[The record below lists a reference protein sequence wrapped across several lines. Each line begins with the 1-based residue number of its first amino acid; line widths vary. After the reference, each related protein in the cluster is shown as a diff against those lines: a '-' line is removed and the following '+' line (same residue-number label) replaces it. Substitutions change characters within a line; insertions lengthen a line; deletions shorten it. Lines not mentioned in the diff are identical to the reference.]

1 METNEHRNAG
11 NKIRIMTLGN
21 PYLQGSE
28 GLSESDNN
36 NLHVRMMRLV
46 NGIPVP
52 LEFALETDDALEAG
66 DIVALA
72 GDYYTKAGWGL
83 DLQLPPLTGHVKKD
97 NEALFNLPVS
107 PKETDAY
114 LQAYGDLASP
124 TLRKADIQQIYAIEE
139 RTYIPFFPAL
149 NSIFQQLVYAFRVNG
164 YNKKLT
170 LNEAHFAPWSTR
182 AYMVG
187 HTEALHSTELAYA
200 FKLLATEG
208 NLSEIDTEILNEAQ
222 GIAETIRQN
231 PPATYDYKDSLDNK
245 TLYNELYYRY
255 HALAVGQD
263 LFTMHF
269 YSDHFA
275 GGHLS
280 RIGLLRQI
288 MPAQFGNW
296 GSILINNMHNED
308 NTFGLNVLN
317 PFQPKGYKHYGADT
331 VFGINPSQDQA
342 YGDGT
347 YFERSNDEDSNQLI
361 NGMDNSLGDITRR
374 LLGGKK
380 PQPSQYGGLAFLPEV
395 NYKES
400 QPQPL
405 LIHGVDGKVYYRANI
420 SQVDLLSAE
429 QYAATRQDPANHGY
443 KELGY
448 FSAIWLVAKLR
459 LFSFIYS
466 PKLEQS
472 TAKNTVVVT
481 SPLEKEAA
489 YSVMDHL
496 ITTTVNPVISSPEP
510 VEEQTSVGAWRKNPP
525 LSSGH
530 IKTCSFMPPQPGASA
545 LNTQLLPSEEV
556 ILEL

>member
-21 PYLQGSE
+21 PYLEGSE

-52 LEFALETDDALEAG
+52 LEFALEAG

-72 GDYYTKAGWGL
+72 GDYYTKEGWGL

-97 NEALFNLPVS
+97 NKALFNLPVS
-107 PKETDAY
+107 PKETDVY

-124 TLRKADIQQIYAIEE
+124 TLREADIQQIYAIEE

-149 NSIFQQLVYAFRVNG
+149 NNIFQQLVYAFRVNG

-200 FKLLATEG
+200 FKLLAAEG
-208 NLSEIDTEILNEAQ
+208 DLSEIEPGILSEARRV
-222 GIAETIRQN
+222 AEAIGQN
-231 PPATYDYKDSLDNK
+231 PTAYGYNDSLLDNK

-331 VFGINPSQDQA
+331 VFGVNPSQDQA

-405 LIHGVDGKVYYRANI
+405 LIHGLDGRVYYRADI
-420 SQVDLLSAE
+420 SRVDVLSAE
-429 QYAATRQDPANHGY
+429 QYTLTRQDPANHGY

-459 LFSFIYS
+459 LLSFIYS
-466 PKLEQS
+466 PKLEQP
-472 TAKNTVVVT
+472 TPKNTAVVT
-481 SPLEKEAA
+481 SPLQEEAA
-489 YSVMDHL
+489 RSVMDHL
-496 ITTTVNPVISSPEP
+496 ITTTVNPVASSPEP
-510 VEEQTSVGAWRKNPP
+510 VEEQTSVGAWRENLP
-525 LSSGH
+525 LSSGLLR
-530 IKTCSFMPPQPGASA
+530 TCRFMPQPGISA
-545 LNTQLLPSEEV
+545 LNTQQPSPEV
-556 ILEL
+556 VLGL

>member
-21 PYLQGSE
+21 RYLKGSE

-36 NLHVRMMRLV
+36 NLHVHMMRLV

-52 LEFALETDDALEAG
+52 LEFALEAG

-107 PKETDAY
+107 PKENDVY

-139 RTYIPFFPAL
+139 RTYIPFFPSL

-208 NLSEIDTEILNEAQ
+208 DLSEIEPGILSEA
-222 GIAETIRQN
+222 GRVAEAIGQN
-231 PPATYDYKDSLDNK
+231 PTAYGYKASLDNK

-331 VFGINPSQDQA
+331 VFGVNPSEDQA

-420 SQVDLLSAE
+420 SRVDLLSAG

-459 LFSFIYS
+459 LLSFIYS
-466 PKLEQS
+466 PKLEQPTAKS
-472 TAKNTVVVT
+472 TAVVT
-481 SPLEKEAA
+481 SPLEEEAA
-489 YSVMDHL
+489 RSMMDHL
-496 ITTTVNPVISSPEP
+496 ITTTVNPVAPSTKLT
-510 VEEQTSVGAWRKNPP
+510 EEQTSLGAWRENPP
-525 LSSGH
+525 LSSSH
-530 IKTCSFMPPQPGASA
+530 IKTCRFMPQPGTSA
-545 LNTQLLPSEEV
+545 LNTQQPSEGMV
-556 ILEL
+556 LGS